1 MDKRILN
8 KIAKDWAKSILIA
21 TAMDC
26 EELDDIL
33 SPEEQNYVVK
43 EVEKV
48 AGRITK
54 DVAETNLVAIVGK
67 YYEIE

>member
-26 EELDDIL
+26 EELDDVL
-33 SPEEQNYVVK
+33 SQEEQNYIVK
-43 EVEKV
+43 EIDKV
-48 AGRITK
+48 ADRITK
-54 DVAETNLVAIVGK
+54 DAAETNLVAIVKK

>member
-33 SPEEQNYVVK
+33 SQEEQDYIVE

-48 AGRITK
+48 ADRITK
-54 DVAETNLVAIVGK
+54 DKAETNLVSIVAK

>member
-1 MDKRILN
+1 MNKTILN

-26 EELDDIL
+26 EEIDNIL
-33 SPEEQNYVVK
+33 SQEEQDYIVK
-43 EVEKV
+43 EVYKV

-54 DVAETNLVAIVGK
+54 DTAESSLVEIVGK